1 MSDISFEGK
10 VAVITGAGRG
20 LGRAYARVLAA
31 RGANVLINDYNVG
44 VDGSP
49 GNAGENPA
57 ETVAAELRS
66 GGAEAVSNSDS
77 IADPAGAARIVKQA
91 VDSFGRLDILVN
103 NAGVGMCDPIQDEPG
118 PLYDRNM
125 NTTLLGTILMTR
137 AAWPH
142 LAQHGNGRV
151 LNVSSSAIFGSSWA
165 DGSVLGAYAFAKA
178 GVFAETRQMGRY
190 AEQFGVK
197 VNAVLPLGLSR
208 TNADE
213 GGAMSGGEFGNFFRQ
228 NLPAE
233 AVANGAAFLLSED
246 CPVSGQ
252 CFSIGGGRV
261 ARVVFA
267 QPRGFFSREITPE
280 QVRDNWAQV
289 VGEVDAADNL
299 HGFWEVPSL
308 EREFQMVATVA
319 GVEIPSS

>member
-1 MSDISFEGK
+1 MSDITFGGK
-10 VAVITGAGRG
+10 VAVVTGSGRG
-20 LGRAYARVLAA
+20 LGRAYARLLAS
-31 RGANVLINDYNVG
+31 RGASLVINDYNVE

-49 GNAGENPA
+49 GNSDENPA
-57 ETVAAELRS
+57 ETVAAELRAA
-66 GGAEAVSNSDS
+66 GARAVSNTDS
-77 IADPAGAARIVKQA
+77 IADPGGAARIVKQA
-91 VDSFGRLDILVN
+91 VDEFGRLDILVN
-103 NAGVGMCDPIQDEPG
+103 NAGVGMCDPIQEEPG
-118 PLYDRNM
+118 PLFERNM

-142 LAQHGNGRV
+142 LVEHANGRV

-190 AEQFGVK
+190 AEPFGVK

-233 AVANGAAFLLSED
+233 AVANGAAFLLSDD

-267 QPRGFFSREITPE
+267 EPRGFFSRDLTPE
-280 QVRDNWAQV
+280 QVRDNWARV
-289 VGEVDAADNL
+289 MGDVDPDETV
-299 HGFWEVPSL
+299 HGFSEVRSL
-308 EREFQMVATVA
+308 EREFQMVAAVA
-319 GVEIPSS
+319 GVEIPSA

>member
-1 MSDISFEGK
+1 MSAISFEGK

-20 LGRAYARVLAA
+20 LGRAYARVLAS
-31 RGANVLINDYNVG
+31 RGAKVIVNDYNVG

-49 GNAGENPA
+49 GRAEENPA
-57 ETVAAELRS
+57 ETVAAELRAA
-66 GGAEAVSNSDS
+66 GTDAWSNTDS
-77 IADPAGAARIVKQA
+77 IADPDGAARIVNQA
-91 VDSFGRLDILVN
+91 VESFGRLDILVN
-103 NAGVGMCDPIQDEPG
+103 NAGVGMCDSIQDEPG
-118 PLYDRNM
+118 PLYERNM

-142 LAQHGNGRV
+142 LAEHGTGRV

-165 DGSVLGAYAFAKA
+165 DGSVLGAYAYAKA

-190 AEQFGVK
+190 AEQFGLK

-213 GGAMSGGEFGNFFRQ
+213 GGAMSGGEFGTFFRQ

-267 QPRGFFSREITPE
+267 EPRGFFSRDISPE
-280 QVRDNWAQV
+280 LVRDNWAQV
-289 VGEVDAADNL
+289 MGDVGADDSVN
-299 HGFWEVPSL
+299 GFWEVPSL
-308 EREFQMVATVA
+308 EREFQMVAAVA
-319 GVEIPSS
+319 GVEIPTG